1 MSTRII
7 RPLLPDNLTR
17 LLFDLGSRKLILVE
31 GDDDVE
37 VFRIWYRDR
46 LSQVEFYPAEGYSRV
61 EAFLNE
67 ILDNSS
73 TKQAYALIDRDFR
86 NETEVEAPLT
96 DPEAHLFILRRYALE
111 NYLLE
116 PIAVFEELRTYY
128 GENFA
133 IADSQ
138 AMEESLLNLC
148 NQLKPV
154 IAANWIFWDENIT
167 GDINS
172 IRYFDNSFPTDDR
185 ALLIRETA
193 RRLQCLEAEAEQK
206 LVAKEAIL
214 NQILVNLN
222 SAYTRV
228 DGKRLQARLF
238 REYRINTT
246 EKHFRRLL
254 ARTVRQIGLHHDIR
268 TIVEERILGQN
279 LGE

>member
-228 DGKRLQARLF
+228 DGKRLQAWLF